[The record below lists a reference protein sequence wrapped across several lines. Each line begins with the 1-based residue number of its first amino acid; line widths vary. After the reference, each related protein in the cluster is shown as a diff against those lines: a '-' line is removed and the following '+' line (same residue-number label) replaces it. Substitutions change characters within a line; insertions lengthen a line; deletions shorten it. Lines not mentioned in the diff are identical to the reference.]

1 MHIINNHCIQINK
14 SNKINIPSRQLKSN
28 FDIHNNKKF
37 MFNKIS
43 EKDLIKKNVIEF
55 NASDEEEILSS

>member
-1 MHIINNHCIQINK
+1 MHIINNDWIQINK

-37 MFNKIS
+37 TFNKNS
-43 EKDLIKKNVIEF
+43 EKDLIKKM
-55 NASDEEEILSS
+55 L